1 VSTEPTASGPTTSG
15 GTTASSTL
23 EAVAG
28 APVTGAPPVVEPEH
42 AKRRGAGRNLPA
54 AIAVGAGL
62 GGLLIV
68 AVFVV
73 PVAFPVVAA
82 IAMVLAVLELT
93 RAFSHAG
100 LQLPPIPLLVGVIGM
115 VVSTVV
121 FGAEGLLIS
130 TAAAVCVLILWRV
143 SESMGLSALRDVA
156 GGVFALAWV
165 PFLGCFLLLLF
176 AREQGEMLV
185 LLAVLGPVGN
195 DIGGYIAGVL
205 LGKHPMAPRISPKKS
220 WEGFAGSLLL
230 GTAAVTAVGSLAL
243 DLPWWA
249 GAAIGVVLVLVST
262 GGDLAQSLLKRDLGI
277 KDMGHLLPGHG
288 GVLDRVD
295 SILLAAP
302 TTYVMLEVLL
312 P

>member
-1 VSTEPTASGPTTSG
+1 MSTDPAALTA
-15 GTTASSTL
+15 TTASPSD
-23 EAVAG
+23 EAVVD
-28 APVTGAPPVVEPEH
+28 APVQER
-42 AKRRGAGRNLPA
+42 AKRRGPGRNLPA
-54 AIAVGAGL
+54 AVGVGVGL
-62 GGLLIV
+62 GAVLII

-73 PVAFPVVAA
+73 PQAFPVVAA

-93 RAFSHAG
+93 RALAQGG
-100 LQLPPIPLLVGVIGM
+100 LRLPAVPLLVGVIGM

-121 FGAEGLLIS
+121 FGAEGLLVA
-130 TAAAVCVLILWRV
+130 TAAVVCVLILWRV

-185 LLAVLGPVGN
+185 LLAILGPVGN

-205 LGKHPMAPRISPKKS
+205 FGKHPMAPRISPKKS
-220 WEGFAGSLLL
+220 WEGFIGSLLL
-230 GTAAVTAVGSLAL
+230 GTAAVTAVGTLAL
-243 DLPWWA
+243 DLPVWTGLII
-249 GAAIGVVLVLVST
+249 GAVLVVVST
-262 GGDLAQSLLKRDLGI
+262 CGDLAQSLLKRDLGI

>member
-1 VSTEPTASGPTTSG
+1 VSTDPTAPES
-15 GTTASSTL
+15 TTASSSL
-23 EAVAG
+23 EAVVDA
-28 APVTGAPPVVEPEH
+28 PEH

-54 AIAVGAGL
+54 AIAVGVGL
-62 GGLLIV
+62 GALLIV

-73 PVAFPVVAA
+73 PQAFAVVAA
-82 IAMVLAVLELT
+82 VAMVLAVLELT
-93 RAFSHAG
+93 RALAHGG
-100 LQLPPIPLLVGVIGM
+100 LQLPQIPLLVGVIGM

-121 FGAEGLLIS
+121 FGAEGLLIA
-130 TAAAVCVLILWRV
+130 TAVAVCVLILWRA
-143 SESMGLSALRDVA
+143 SESLGLSALRDVA

-176 AREQGEMLV
+176 DREQGGMLV

-195 DIGGYIAGVL
+195 DVGGYIAGVL
-205 LGKHPMAPRISPKKS
+205 FGKHPMAPRISPKKS

-230 GTAAVTAVGSLAL
+230 GTAAVTAVGTLAL

-249 GAAIGVVLVLVST
+249 GVAIGAVLVLVST
-262 GGDLAQSLLKRDLGI
+262 GGDLSQSLLKRDLGI

-288 GVLDRVD
+288 GVLDRID

-302 TTYVMLEVLL
+302 TTYIMLEVLL

>member
-1 VSTEPTASGPTTSG
+1 MSTDPAESDT
-15 GTTASSTL
+15 TTASSTL
-23 EAVAG
+23 EAVVA
-28 APVTGAPPVVEPEH
+28 APEPPEEH

-54 AIAVGAGL
+54 AIAVGAA
-62 GGLLIV
+62 LLILLV
-68 AVFVV
+68 GAVFVV
-73 PVAFPVVAA
+73 PQAFPVVAA
-82 IAMVLAVLELT
+82 IAMSLAVLELT
-93 RAFSHAG
+93 RALAHGG
-100 LQLPPIPLLVGVIGM
+100 LQLPAVPLLVGVIGM

-121 FGAEGLLIS
+121 FGAEGLLVA

-176 AREQGEMLV
+176 AREDGAMLV

-195 DIGGYIAGVL
+195 DIGGYVAGVL
-205 LGKHPMAPRISPKKS
+205 FGTHPMAPRISPKKS

-230 GTAAVTAVGSLAL
+230 GTAAVTAVGTLAL
-243 DLPWWA
+243 DLPWPVA
-249 GAAIGVVLVLVST
+249 VAIGGVLVLVST
-262 GGDLAQSLLKRDLGI
+262 GGDLSQSLLKRDLGI

-288 GVLDRVD
+288 GVLDRID
-295 SILLAAP
+295 SVLLAAP
-302 TTYVMLEVLL
+302 TTYIMLEVLL